1 MGSKEEKHIV
11 IEFQKK
17 ILQEAGCSAE
27 VIAFLDEIEDE
38 VFCEYYCF
46 CFLDGMPIE
55 EVRRIDSVPVQ
66 NWKDKIKC
74 IRTGYLERLFVPDA
88 QVTQQISKLHEK
100 AGRVF
105 KETEELRDTIN
116 TTLKQTLKIQ
126 EEALVQQKESY
137 QSTLASKAELLKDRE
152 DKIQSLLSEIEQNKA
167 VWENEKKDLL
177 LKLEEKKT
185 AVKEEEKKE
194 AAFTEENP
202 INNIERKKKRWH
214 FFCKGNK
221 KRGIQDN
228 NNEFIETYLAE
239 DTFNDAVV
247 KGKIKTI
254 CFNDAQKEFL
264 IQCLEEGDSVQEM
277 KTYASAS
284 LTPAMMQRLRQVRKK
299 RRERP

>member
-11 IEFQKK
+11 MEFQKK

-66 NWKDKIKC
+66 NWKDKIKR
-74 IRTGYLERLFVPDA
+74 IREERTGYLERLFVPDA

-137 QSTLASKAELLKDRE
+137 KSTLASKAELLKDRE

-185 AVKEEEKKE
+185 VVKEEEKKE

-214 FFCKGNK
+214 FFCKENK

-239 DTFNDAVV
+239 DT
-247 KGKIKTI
+247 
-254 CFNDAQKEFL
+254 FNDAQKEFL

>member
-66 NWKDKIKC
+66 NWKDKIKR
-74 IRTGYLERLFVPDA
+74 IREERTGYLERLFVPDA

-105 KETEELRDTIN
+105 KKTEELRDTIN

-194 AAFTEENP
+194 AAFIEEDTV
-202 INNIERKKKRWH
+202 NNRERKKKRWH
-214 FFCKGNK
+214 FFCKENK
-221 KRGIQDN
+221 KRGTQDN
-228 NNEFIETYLAE
+228 NNEFIETYLAK
-239 DTFNDAVV
+239 DT
-247 KGKIKTI
+247 
-254 CFNDAQKEFL
+254 FNDAQKEFL

>member
-11 IEFQKK
+11 MEFQKK

-66 NWKDKIKC
+66 NWKDKIKR
-74 IRTGYLERLFVPDA
+74 IREERTGYLERLFVPDA

-137 QSTLASKAELLKDRE
+137 QSTLASKAELQKDRE

-214 FFCKGNK
+214 FFCKENK

-239 DTFNDAVV
+239 DT
-247 KGKIKTI
+247 
-254 CFNDAQKEFL
+254 FNDAQKEFL

>member
-11 IEFQKK
+11 MEFQKK

-66 NWKDKIKC
+66 NWKDKIKR
-74 IRTGYLERLFVPDA
+74 IREERTGYLERLFVPDA

-214 FFCKGNK
+214 FFCKENK

-228 NNEFIETYLAE
+228 NNEFIKTYLAE
-239 DTFNDAVV
+239 DT
-247 KGKIKTI
+247 
-254 CFNDAQKEFL
+254 FNDAQKEFL